1 MPHTCQQVICV
12 SCYSQYL
19 AQCLAYGRSSVEF
32 YVSEIHALF
41 ILGTLMGEV
50 EYVAWFLKTW
60 ALRGIQS
67 QLEQPEWAGGNVS
80 FASVAFD
87 SSCSLM
93 VLLLARTPY
102 PIYKVVLVLTSNPLS
117 GSAGLTVSFFWVTR
131 QEELTLLKHEEL
143 KMKLTDHFL
152 K

>member
-1 MPHTCQQVICV
+1 M
-12 SCYSQYL
+12 
-19 AQCLAYGRSSVEF
+19 
-32 YVSEIHALF
+32 
-41 ILGTLMGEV
+41 
-50 EYVAWFLKTW
+50 
-60 ALRGIQS
+60 
-67 QLEQPEWAGGNVS
+67 S